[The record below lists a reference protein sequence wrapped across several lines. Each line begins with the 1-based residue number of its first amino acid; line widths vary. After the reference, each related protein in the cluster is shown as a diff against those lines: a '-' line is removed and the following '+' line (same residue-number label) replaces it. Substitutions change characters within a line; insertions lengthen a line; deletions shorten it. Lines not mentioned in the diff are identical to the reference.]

1 MEIDKDIIQLIKKRL
16 EIKAIEI
23 TSDVDR
29 FRIDWIVKTV
39 LSVWV
44 TIEEIISLLFL
55 SKCLLYGWF
64 RDSL

>member
-1 MEIDKDIIQLIKKRL
+1 MEIDKEIIQLIKKRL

-39 LSVWV
+39 LSVCV

-64 RDSL
+64 RESL